1 VRLLPPTDDHPA
13 SMLRW
18 VRGVELFNIPLGL
31 VMALLLHEQGLGAW
45 WIGLVVAA
53 LGLIGFATIGPA
65 TRRAEEHGP
74 NDPATRPARLRR
86 ARRLT
91 MGIYGGASVVAVVV
105 IALVDSVT
113 VGVVI
118 GVVITTIFGAAF
130 WLVGRWAEQ

>member
-18 VRGVELFNIPLGL
+18 VRGVELFKIPLGL

-86 ARRLT
+86 DSGARAVSPW
-91 MGIYGGASVVAVVV
+91 ASTVAR
-105 IALVDSVT
+105 ASWRSLSS
-113 VGVVI
+113 
-118 GVVITTIFGAAF
+118 
-130 WLVGRWAEQ
+130 R